1 MTTLETRARL
11 APKIRLGRVVIYFY
25 LGVFI
30 LVGIVAYFAN
40 G

>member
-1 MTTLETRARL
+1 MTTLETRAIL

-25 LGVFI
+25 LTAFI
-30 LVGIVAYFAN
+30 VVGIIAYLAN